1 MTAQDKVDNVVK
13 NIDQTIKGKEIFLE
27 CLRED
32 GLSDASKLLMAR
44 VVEMNIDELKRIRAD
59 LVKE

>member
-1 MTAQDKVDNVVK
+1 MTAQDKVDNVLK

-27 CLRED
+27 CLREA
-32 GLSDASKLLMAR
+32 GLSDASSLLMAR
-44 VVEMNIDELKRIRAD
+44 VVEMNVDELKRIRAD

>member
-1 MTAQDKVDNVVK
+1 MSAQNKIDVVVK
-13 NIDQTIKGKEIFLE
+13 NIDQTIKGKEYYLSG
-27 CLRED
+27 LREA

-44 VVEMNIDELKRIRAD
+44 IVEMNIDELKRIRAD